1 MKSKKIIAL
10 GLALALGLGLA
21 ACGTKEVASGEE
33 TPSESP
39 LVSQEPTDSATPMHS
54 GTPTPEE
61 TPVPSN
67 APATAEPSQPV
78 AATSEPSQ
86 SAAPTTAATPTPAT
100 ATPAPSTP
108 ASATPTP
115 EATPAAKA
123 PTAKEVYDAVEKA
136 TGNSGYYDAS
146 SLVENFYNL
155 SAGDLEEYRFAM
167 PSMSSKLEETFVA
180 KVKSGKLSA
189 VKSACESRQQGLVEE
204 AEEYPTTGDY
214 VSGYQLVTEGDWIL
228 FYVGANAK
236 KAVEAFQNS
245 VK

>member
-1 MKSKKIIAL
+1 MEKKKIIAL

-21 ACGTKEVASGEE
+21 ACGAKEATGAEI
-33 TPSESP
+33 PSESP
-39 LVSQEPTDSATPMHS
+39 VVSQEPTDSATPLHS

-61 TPVPSN
+61 TQ
-67 APATAEPSQPV
+67 PASDAL
-78 AATSEPSQ
+78 ATSEPSQ
-86 SAAPTTAATPTPAT
+86 PAAANEPAQAATSAPETSAPAT
-100 ATPAPSTP
+100 STP
-108 ASATPTP
+108 VTSTVTPTP
-115 EATPAAKA
+115 EETPAAKE

-155 SAGDLEEYRFAM
+155 STGDLEEYRLAM

-189 VKSACESRQQGLVEE
+189 VKSACQDRQQGLVEE
-204 AEEYPTTGDY
+204 ADFYPDTGDY
-214 VSGYQLVTEGDWIL
+214 VGSYKLVTEGDWIL
-228 FYVGANAK
+228 FYVGANAS
-236 KAVEAFQNS
+236 KAVEAFQSS

>member
-1 MKSKKIIAL
+1 MEKKKILAL

-21 ACGTKEVASGEE
+21 ACGAKEATGVE

-39 LVSQEPTDSATPMHS
+39 VVSQEPTDSATPMHS

-61 TPVPSN
+61 TPPASD
-67 APATAEPSQPV
+67 APATAGPSQPV
-78 AATSEPSQ
+78 AVTNAPTQAATSAPET
-86 SAAPTTAATPTPAT
+86 SAPAT
-100 ATPAPSTP
+100 ST
-108 ASATPTP
+108 ATPTP
-115 EATPAAKA
+115 EATPAAKE

-155 SAGDLEEYRFAM
+155 STGDLEEYRLAM

-189 VKSACESRQQGLVEE
+189 VKSACQDRQEGLVEE
-204 AEEYPTTGDY
+204 ADFYPDTGDY
-214 VSGYQLVTEGDWIL
+214 VSGYKLVTEGDWIL
-228 FYVGANAK
+228 FYVGANAS
-236 KAVEAFQNS
+236 KAVEAFQSS

>member
-1 MKSKKIIAL
+1 MTSKKIIAL

-39 LVSQEPTDSATPMHS
+39 VVSQEPTDSATPMHS

-61 TPVPSN
+61 TPPASD
-67 APATAEPSQPV
+67 APATAGPSQPV
-78 AATSEPSQ
+78 AVTNEPTQAATSAPET
-86 SAAPTTAATPTPAT
+86 SAPATSTPAT
-100 ATPAPSTP
+100 ST
-108 ASATPTP
+108 ATPTP
-115 EATPAAKA
+115 EATPAAKE

-155 SAGDLEEYRFAM
+155 STGDLEEYRLAM

-189 VKSACESRQQGLVEE
+189 VKSACQDRQEGLVEE
-204 AEEYPTTGDY
+204 ADFYPDTGDY
-214 VSGYQLVTEGDWIL
+214 VSSYQLVTEGDWIL

-236 KAVEAFQNS
+236 KAVEAFQSS